1 MKFAKIIAA
10 GAVGIFLLFGGI
22 TDIALGDH
30 DWEAGSPEAELRSQ
44 FIAGLQQPGVAGYCT
59 PEEERLIWDFLLDKI
74 GNPYGAAGL
83 MGNLY
88 SESALR
94 STNLQQ
100 KYEKLLGHTDES
112 YTLAVDLGLYKNFVS
127 DRAGY
132 GLAQWTT
139 AGRKTNLLAFA
150 NDRGSSIADLDM
162 QLEFLYH
169 ELEQS
174 FPGVLAK
181 LKNATSVREASDCVL
196 TQFEMP
202 KDQGPEVQ
210 IARAKA
216 GDAFFYR
223 YAFSPRETEGGE

>member
-1 MKFAKIIAA
+1 MKFAKIIAV
-10 GAVGIFLLFGGI
+10 GAAGIFLLFGGI

-30 DWEAGSPEAELRSQ
+30 NWEPGSPEAELRTQILAS
-44 FIAGLQQPGVAGYCT
+44 LQQPGVAGYCT

-74 GNPYGAAGL
+74 GNPYGVAGL

-88 SESALR
+88 SESALY
-94 STNLQQ
+94 SANLQQ
-100 KYEKLLGHTDES
+100 KYETLLGHTDES
-112 YTLAVDLGLYKNFVS
+112 YTLAVDLGLYKNFVN

-169 ELEQS
+169 ELEQG

-181 LKNATSVREASDCVL
+181 LKAATSVREASDCVL

-202 KDQGPEVQ
+202 KDQGLEVQ
-210 IARAKA
+210 KYRAGCA
-216 GDAFFYR
+216 EAFYYR
-223 YAFSPRETEGGE
+223 YAFSPRETEGEE